1 MVKRIQTLPKKTPK
15 SPEPLK
21 MESDDS
27 DDDDDDDDDDEEKP
41 AVKNVPKSPV
51 LVETNPEN
59 SGDTG
64 TEDTLRVM
72 GFSIDKYLEV
82 VKNEEEPVFKKMI
95 YRGQK
100 ISYVLNLIPTTLKK
114 C

>member
-1 MVKRIQTLPKKTPK
+1 MVKRIQTLPKKTSK
-15 SPEPLK
+15 SPESLK

-27 DDDDDDDDDDEEKP
+27 DDDDDDDEEKP
-41 AVKNVPKSPV
+41 AVKNVPKPPV
-51 LVETNPEN
+51 LVETNPED

>member
-1 MVKRIQTLPKKTPK
+1 
-15 SPEPLK
+15 

-27 DDDDDDDDDDEEKP
+27 DVDDDDAEKP

-51 LVETNPEN
+51 LVETNPED

-82 VKNEEEPVFKKMI
+82 VKNEEEPENAEARKYHMF
-95 YRGQK
+95 
-100 ISYVLNLIPTTLKK
+100 
-114 C
+114 